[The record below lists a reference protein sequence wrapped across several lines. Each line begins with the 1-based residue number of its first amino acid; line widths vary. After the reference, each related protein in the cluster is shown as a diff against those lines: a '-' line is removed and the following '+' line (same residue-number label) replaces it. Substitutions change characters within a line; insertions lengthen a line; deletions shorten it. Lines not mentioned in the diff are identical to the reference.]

1 MLTRLQLA
9 NGYVAGTLTDEE
21 KKVAEQ
27 FPLVMKQVDLLRQPK
42 VKAKPIKNEGVKKH
56 ARFKTS

>member
-9 NGYVAGTLTDEE
+9 NGYVAGTLTEEE

-27 FPLVMKQVDLLRQPK
+27 FPLVMKQVEYLMQPQEK
-42 VKAKPIKNEGVKKH
+42 PKTRPIKKGGKKECL
-56 ARFKTS
+56 T